1 MKDERIQTLLQKA
14 DEAAGNPVFSTV
26 SAVQVRRRLRQRR
39 IVRTTVP
46 LAAAA
51 VVTLA
56 VAMLSRHP
64 EPTQTPLPEPQPERI
79 ASLEEQVK
87 QLKAQTDATLKLV
100 QEVLEKDRQQRRL
113 DALEAELASIP
124 DPVRRMEERVDKA
137 AFVLLYQA
145 DRLYKEL
152 NQTESAVAAYKE
164 VIQLFPTNQW
174 ANVARERLSQIEQR
188 RINKSENEGEDKCEP
203 RNV

>member
-1 MKDERIQTLLQKA
+1 MNEEQFRTLLQRA
-14 DEAAGNPVFSTV
+14 DDVAGEPTIRGISAAGI
-26 SAVQVRRRLRQRR
+26 RRRIRRRR
-39 IVRTTVP
+39 IITTAVP

-51 VVTLA
+51 VITIAIATL
-56 VAMLSRHP
+56 SHPKP
-64 EPTQTPLPEPQPERI
+64 EPTPLPPPQPERI

-87 QLKAQTDATLKLV
+87 QLQAQTDATLKLV

-113 DALEAELASIP
+113 AALEAELASIP
-124 DPVRRMEERVDKA
+124 DPVQQMEERVDKA

-164 VIQLFPTNQW
+164 VIQLFPENQW
-174 ANVARERLSQIEQR
+174 ADVARERLDQIER
-188 RINKSENEGEDKCEP
+188 RQINKSEDKGEAQCEP

>member
-1 MKDERIQTLLQKA
+1 MKDERIQTLLHRA
-14 DEAAGNPVFSTV
+14 DEIAGDPIFKGASAA
-26 SAVQVRRRLRQRR
+26 RIRQRIQHR
-39 IVRTTVP
+39 RMVRTAVP

-51 VVTLA
+51 VVTIA
-56 VAMLSRHP
+56 VAVLNHP
-64 EPTQTPLPEPQPERI
+64 RPEQAPLPLPQPERI

-113 DALEAELASIP
+113 ATLEAELASIP
-124 DPVRRMEERVDKA
+124 DPVRQMEQQVDRS
-137 AFVLLYQA
+137 AFLLLYQA

-174 ANVARERLSQIEQR
+174 ADVARERLSQIEQR
-188 RINKSENEGEDKCEP
+188 QINKSEDKGEAKCES

>member
-1 MKDERIQTLLQKA
+1 MTDEGIRALLQRA
-14 DEAAGNPVFSTV
+14 DTAGGNPVFSTV
-26 SAVQVRRRLRQRR
+26 SVVRIRRRLRERR
-39 IVRTTVP
+39 IIRTTVP
-46 LAAAA
+46 LTAAA
-51 VVTLA
+51 VVALA
-56 VAMLSRHP
+56 VAILTNSRQ
-64 EPTQTPLPEPQPERI
+64 TQIPLPEPQPERI
-79 ASLEEQVK
+79 ASIEEQVK

-100 QEVLEKDRQQRRL
+100 QEVLEKDRQRERL
-113 DALEAELASIP
+113 AALEAELAGIP
-124 DPVRRMEERVDKA
+124 DPVRQMEERVDKA

-174 ANVARERLSQIEQR
+174 ADVARERLDQIEQR
-188 RINKSENEGEDKCEP
+188 RINKSEDKGETKCEP